1 MFLNQGHKKDND
13 VNAISAPESVSR
25 PDIESVD
32 QHILF
37 ISQKAE
43 KITAA
48 LYLIT
53 DFIKDKE
60 PFKWEIRDSAIV
72 FFSFTNSLAA
82 ARIASQK
89 EQAIEKALS
98 QLSLILSLLRF
109 GVSVRFLS
117 HMNYSILKDEYTSL
131 KETLEDRLKTRQPVD
146 GLVLPQDF
154 FQLKIKEPDTQQ
166 HASVSYGH
174 NAENKNIGGKLGAVY
189 SDVARVEKNDEK
201 TVSEKNID
209 TSQGQS
215 VFVMDGA
222 IESKKGMRQ
231 DIILKLLKTRGLV
244 SIKDISEIISEC
256 SEKTIQR
263 ELASLV
269 DRGIIR
275 KTGERRW
282 SKYSLNV
289 ERRM

>member
-13 VNAISAPESVSR
+13 INAISAPENVSR
-25 PDIESVD
+25 SDIESVD

-72 FFSFTNSLAA
+72 FFSFTNSLKG

-154 FQLKIKEPDTQQ
+154 FQLKTKELSTQQ
-166 HASVSYGH
+166 YPNVPYGH
-174 NAENKNIGGKLGAVY
+174 DIENKNIGGKPSVVY
-189 SDVARVEKNDEK
+189 SDVARAEKNDEK
-201 TVSEKNID
+201 IVAEKNVD
-209 TSQGQS
+209 TSQSQP
-215 VFVMDGA
+215 VFMDGA

-231 DIILKLLKTRGLV
+231 DVILKLLKTRGWI

-269 DRGIIR
+269 DRGVIR

-282 SKYSLNV
+282 SKYALN
-289 ERRM
+289 